1 MHVKLFLIRK
11 KYLNKTANG
20 TEHKI
25 QETFKENRAIEYK
38 QTKIEF
44 YIIWAGITAFLVYY
58 SFKKIIF

>member
-1 MHVKLFLIRK
+1 M
-11 KYLNKTANG
+11 NKTANG

-44 YIIWAGITAFLVYY
+44 YIIWAGIAAFLVYY